1 MTNNYDKLQ
10 KVLTEVFQLDKAE
23 LDFGIYRIMN
33 QKRSDVEAFL
43 TEKLPAQVR
52 GILEQNNT
60 GDTAELQKELDKTVN
75 LLRDAGVDDPYSSSK
90 VKELKSKIE
99 NGPSIDALEQDVF
112 SHLASFFKR
121 YYKEGDFISL
131 RRYKKDVYAIPY
143 EGEEVKLHWANHDQ
157 YYIKTSEYLKNYAFK
172 LPGGKTVKFELKEA
186 SIEQNNNKTQKD
198 KERRFALY
206 TEDPVT
212 IEGETLSINF
222 TYEPHKKSVK
232 QDSLIEKAIKDISG
246 KIPSTFHDVLTL
258 KPTEKNK
265 KRTLLEKHINDYTA
279 RNSFDY
285 FIHKDLGGFLRKEL
299 DFYIKNEVLFIDD
312 INTED
317 EVAFGSQ
324 ISKIKALKQVAS
336 KIITFLDQL
345 ENFQKKLW
353 LKKKFVVNSNYCITL
368 DRIPEEYFPDIL
380 KNNTQLEEWKKL
392 FNVAVKDLVGLKK
405 EPYLVLDTKFF
416 PQNFKDKL
424 VAEFDDLEA
433 ETVGLL
439 INSENFQALNL
450 INEKFKKSIRSVYI
464 DPPYNTSASEIIYKN
479 SYKHSSWLSFIR
491 DRLNFAKQFLN
502 NDGIF
507 CITID
512 DLEYPILKTLCD
524 EIFGIDNYLATTPI
538 RNNPSGRSTLKGFS
552 VNHEYAIYY
561 SKSESLSTVGKLPH
575 NKKQI
580 ERYNLE
586 DKDGKKYEWENLRR
600 NGPDS
605 NKEDRPKQFYPIF
618 ADERGTIRVP
628 KINWNDKTNEWDLKE
643 DKTSSETIVY
653 PIHPNGA
660 EKVWRYS
667 LENIVNEPDRFKAEF
682 SNGTIE
688 LYRRKYLNSTG
699 VLPRTW
705 WDKPEYS
712 ARDNG
717 TRDIVNLFGKNNQ
730 FDFPKAV
737 GAVSDSLKVTN
748 LIDRER
754 VIDFFAGSGTTGHAV
769 LKLNR
774 EDKGNRKF
782 ILVEM
787 GEYFNSVTKPRI
799 QKAIYS
805 DNWKDG
811 KPQDKIGISQMFK
824 YMSLE
829 SYEDSLN
836 NLVLQKDQKQRDLLI
851 GNEGVQEEYLLKYML
866 DVESR
871 EHLFDLEA
879 FKNPFNY
886 YLKITENNELIPT
899 TVDLVETF
907 NYLLGLHVKRIQ
919 KIGAYKTVE
928 GTTNKGDKVLVI
940 WRNLEE
946 TDNADLERFVN
957 KAGFNILDGEF
968 DTIYVNGDNNLAN
981 FRKDEDNWKVLLTE
995 EVFFTEMF
1003 DVKNI

>member
-1 MTNNYDKLQ
+1 MSNNYDKLQ

-33 QKRSDVEAFL
+33 QKRNDVETFL
-43 TEKLPAQVR
+43 TEKLPSQVR
-52 GILEQNNT
+52 EILEQNNN
-60 GDTAELQKELDKTVN
+60 GDTAELQKELEKTVN
-75 LLRDAGVDDPYSSSK
+75 LLKDAGVDPSSSSK
-90 VKELKSKIE
+90 VKELKHKIE
-99 NGPSIDALEQDVF
+99 NGTSVDALEQDVF

-121 YYKEGDFISL
+121 YYKDGDFISL

-172 LPGGKTVKFELKEA
+172 LPGDKTVKFELKEA
-186 SIEQNNNKTQKD
+186 STEQNNNKASKD

-206 TEDPVT
+206 TEEPVSVD
-212 IEGETLSINF
+212 GNTLVINF

-232 QDSLIEKAIKDISG
+232 QEKLIEKAHKELSG
-246 KIPSTFHDVLTL
+246 KIPQNFQEVFAL

-285 FIHKDLGGFLRKEL
+285 FIHKDLGGFLRREL

-317 EVAFGSQ
+317 EVAFETQ
-324 ISKIKALKQVAS
+324 ISKIKALKQVAG
-336 KIITFLDQL
+336 KIITFLEQL

-368 DRIPEEYFPDIL
+368 DRIPEEYYQEIL
-380 KNNTQLEEWKKL
+380 QNNMQLEEWKRL
-392 FNVAVKDLVGLKK
+392 FNVKVKDLDGLKK
-405 EPYLVLDTKFF
+405 EPFLVVDTKFF
-416 PQNFKDKL
+416 SQKFKDNL
-424 VAEFDDLEA
+424 LAEFDDLDMA
-433 ETVGLL
+433 TNGLL
-439 INSENFQALNL
+439 VNSENFQALNL
-450 INEKFKKSIRSVYI
+450 LNKKYKDHLQSVYI

-479 SYKHSSWLSFIR
+479 SYKHSSWLSFLR
-491 DRLNFAKQFLN
+491 DRLIFAKNFLTEQ
-502 NDGIF
+502 GIF

-512 DLEYPILKTLCD
+512 DLEYPILKVLCD
-524 EIFGIDNYLATTPI
+524 QIFGPENYLATTPI

-552 VNHEYAIYY
+552 VNHEYAIYF
-561 SKSESLSTVGKLPH
+561 SKSETISTVGKLPH
-575 NKKQI
+575 SKKQI
-580 ERYNLE
+580 ERYNLQ
-586 DKDGKKYEWENLRR
+586 DPDGRRYEWENLRR

-605 NKEDRPKQFYPIF
+605 NKEDRPKQYYPIF
-618 ADERGTIRVP
+618 AKKNGEIRVP
-628 KINWNDKTNEWDLKE
+628 EIEWSAKSTEWMLKE
-643 DKTSSETIVY
+643 KEASDESVIL
-653 PIHPNGA
+653 PIHPNGTK
-660 EKVWRYS
+660 KVWRYS
-667 LENIVNEPDRFKAEF
+667 LENILNEPQRFKAEF
-682 SNGTIE
+682 NNGTVE
-688 LYRRKYLNSTG
+688 LYRKKYLNSTG

-737 GAVSDSLKVTN
+737 GAVIDSLKVTN
-748 LIDRER
+748 LKDKET

-769 LKLNR
+769 ININR
-774 EDKGNRKF
+774 DDGRERKY

-787 GEYFNSVTKPRI
+787 GEYFSSTTKPRI
-799 QKAIYS
+799 QKAIYTE
-805 DNWKDG
+805 NWKNG
-811 KPQDKIGISQMFK
+811 KPHDKKGISQIFK
-824 YMSLE
+824 YLYLE
-829 SYEDSLN
+829 SYEDALN
-836 NLVLQKDQKQRDLLI
+836 NLVLQRDQKQRDLLS
-851 GNEGVQEEYLLKYML
+851 GNEAVEEEYLLKYML
-866 DVESR
+866 NVESR
-871 EHLFDLEA
+871 GHLFNLEA

-886 YLKITENNELIPT
+886 QLKVTENNELIPT

-919 KIGAYKTVE
+919 RIGAYKTVE
-928 GTTNKGDKVLVI
+928 GVNNKGEKILVI

-946 TDNADLERFVN
+946 TDSNDLERFVT

-1003 DVKNI
+1003 DVKDV